1 MTDALEIANLKAR
14 YCAASDAAPHDLEGS
29 AAGLRACFVANAT
42 ADYGFM
48 QFDDPDKL
56 IAFMGNAIGG
66 GAQWMVH
73 MLGSPNVEVNGDGA
87 TGDWTIAVQS
97 RRKDG
102 ETMQIVGRYSDRFVR
117 TADGWRIS
125 HIKFDRYE

>member
-73 MLGSPNVEVNGDGA
+73 MLGSPRIELNGDQA

-117 TADGWRIS
+117 TADGWRIG